1 MSSHF
6 FADHPSHPL
15 CFCQATNLLKV
26 DGPVDMVKNQWVN
39 EWEIFQYQR
48 TSAQNHRILCTPP
61 SSLTN
66 SSPKKGRTF
75 NRKYIPNS
83 QVSPTCPL
91 KPSMVGVDVCFSR
104 RWWWEVKVKQYH
116 DIQDTSYLFMELK
129 SGDANETIRSWKT
142 SFGFGYP
149 SHQLFERKIKGRF
162 LEFLLNNL
170 FVPPGRPCQKIVQS
184 TVQYDV
190 GFLMNDTSSFYT
202 YVCLYSKISIFYTQL
217 L

>member
-1 MSSHF
+1 MYPWIHLEKREKSGTALHEPQNPGCFSHQFSGIKKKTQSLMMSSHF

-104 RWWWEVKVKQYH
+104 R
-116 DIQDTSYLFMELK
+116 
-129 SGDANETIRSWKT
+129 
-142 SFGFGYP
+142 
-149 SHQLFERKIKGRF
+149 
-162 LEFLLNNL
+162 
-170 FVPPGRPCQKIVQS
+170 
-184 TVQYDV
+184 
-190 GFLMNDTSSFYT
+190 
-202 YVCLYSKISIFYTQL
+202 
-217 L
+217 